1 MILLLIELDG
11 CIMTLSLFREK
22 YGIYLHDEE
31 QGESCGGD
39 DQGTWNMD
47 LY

>member
-11 CIMTLSLFREK
+11 CLMTLSLFQDQ
-22 YGIYLHDEE
+22 YAIYLHDEE
-31 QGESCGGD
+31 QGESYRGVN
-39 DQGTWNMD
+39 QGVRNMD